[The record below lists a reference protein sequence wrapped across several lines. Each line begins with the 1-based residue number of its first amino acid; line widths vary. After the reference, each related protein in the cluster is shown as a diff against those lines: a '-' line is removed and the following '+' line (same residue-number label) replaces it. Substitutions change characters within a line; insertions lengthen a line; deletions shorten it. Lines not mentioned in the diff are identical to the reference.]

1 MGEGQAKKGKV
12 YLCEALGSGRVRL
25 TVEEADD
32 FVGNSARVHLDL
44 EQLRELNKALDEY
57 LRNVEEWE

>member
-1 MGEGQAKKGKV
+1 M
-12 YLCEALGSGRVRL
+12 

-57 LRNVEEWE
+57 LLDKDMRNVEKWENEGEES

>member
-1 MGEGQAKKGKV
+1 M
-12 YLCEALGSGRVRL
+12 